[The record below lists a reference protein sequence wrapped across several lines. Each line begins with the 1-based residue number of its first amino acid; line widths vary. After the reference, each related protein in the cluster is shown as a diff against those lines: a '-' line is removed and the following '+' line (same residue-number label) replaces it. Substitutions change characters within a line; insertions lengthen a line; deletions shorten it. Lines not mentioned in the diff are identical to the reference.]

1 MGCVNIYKNIKFSL
15 ILILLFF
22 ICVGSISASEIDDNT
37 DININSNV
45 NDMELNTVSEGND
58 LSDSNEKVD
67 SNNDSTPVE
76 EQTVEKITP
85 KKTSITVVS
94 TSVAR
99 NNYLKFYIKDN
110 ESVGLSGVK
119 SNVKING
126 ATYSVTTN
134 SKGLGQLK
142 LSLTA
147 DKYYSTVIKFVGND
161 FYLSSSKSFTTK
173 VIKTSTV
180 LSVKS
185 TTVIKGS
192 YLYVILKD
200 KNSKVLSNQKV
211 YIKFNGKTYTKTTNS
226 KGVASLLIKNAPAK
240 TYTTKLTYKGNANY
254 YSTSKSLKVKV
265 VKDTTVLSVANTT
278 VAKGKYLVVYL
289 KTKSGKALA
298 SKKIT
303 INING
308 KTFTKTTNSKGKA
321 SLLILS
327 LTNGKTY
334 TTTLKYKGN
343 SFYKAASKKVG
354 IKIGTVKTVIKS
366 SNNTQGA
373 IWVWGADLNNRD
385 YNAFCKELA
394 SYNIKNI
401 FLYVNEETISTKLP
415 KLINAG
421 KPYGVKVHAWYEVFH
436 DDGWI
441 NPVYGSSVN
450 QNVFNDRIAL
460 AKKIAKING
469 IGGIHLDYLRY
480 PGDYGSQ
487 KKINAVTEF
496 TRQLSVAVKK
506 VNPNII
512 LSAAVMPEIGKYN
525 SKMTNNEYYYGQ
537 NITAL
542 AKYLDVICPMVYK
555 GNYGQS
561 SAWIKSTTA
570 AFVKAINGNAKLWV
584 GLQGYRSDND
594 ETLLSISEL
603 TKDCNNALAGGADGI
618 GLFRYTFTN
627 IPSFKA

>member
-45 NDMELNTVSEGND
+45 NDMELNTVSEDND

-67 SNNDSTPVE
+67 SNNDSAQVE
-76 EQTVEKITP
+76 EQTVEDITP

-99 NNYLKFYIKDN
+99 NNYLKFYIKDDN
-110 ESVGLSGVK
+110 GVGLSGVK

-211 YIKFNGKTYTKTTNS
+211 YIRFNGKTFTKTTNS

-240 TYTTKLTYKGNANY
+240 TYTTKLTYNGDVDY
-254 YSTSKSLKVKV
+254 YSVTKSFKLNVKKVSV
-265 VKDTTVLSVANTT
+265 VLSVANTT

-289 KTKSGKALA
+289 KTSSGKALA
-298 SKKIT
+298 SKKVS

-308 KTFTKTTNSKGKA
+308 KTYIKTTNSKGKA
-321 SLLILS
+321 SLFIL
-327 LTNGKTY
+327 NMADKTY

-343 SFYKAASKKVG
+343 SYYYAKTLKVKIKVLPIKLSKKT
-354 IKIGTVKTVIKS
+354 K
-366 SNNTQGA
+366 GA
-373 IWVWGADLNNRD
+373 IWLWGDDMGNVNFRTLSKNGITNIFVYVNSVTPTFKNFVKKANN
-385 YNAFCKELA
+385 
-394 SYNIKNI
+394 YNI
-401 FLYVNEETISTKLP
+401 
-415 KLINAG
+415 
-421 KPYGVKVHAWYEVFH
+421 KVHAWFGVFH
-436 DDGWI
+436 NSKGWV
-441 NPVYGSSVN
+441 NPLTSKGKYN
-450 QNVFNDRIAL
+450 QKFFNS
-460 AKKIAKING
+460 KINQILKFAKVKG

-480 PGDYGSQ
+480 PGDYGNM
-487 KKINAVTEF
+487 KKTKAVTEF
-496 TRQLSVAVKK
+496 TRQLNVAVKK
-506 VNPNII
+506 VNPKIK
-512 LSAAVMPEIGKYN
+512 LSASIMPEIDQYN
-525 SKMTNNEYYYGQ
+525 SAMTWNEYYYGQ
-537 NITAL
+537 NVEEL
-542 AKYLDVICPMVYK
+542 AKYLDIICPMVYK

-570 AFVKAINGNAKLWV
+570 AFVKSINGNAKLWV
-584 GLQGYRSDND
+584 GLQGYVSDDNPS
-594 ETLLSISEL
+594 LLSVSAL
-603 TKDCNNALAGGADGI
+603 TTDYNNALAGGADGV
-618 GLFRYTFTN
+618 GLFRFTTTRLIN
-627 IPSFKA
+627 L

>member
-211 YIKFNGKTYTKTTNS
+211 YIRFNGKTYTKTTNS

-289 KTKSGKALA
+289 KTSSGKALA
-298 SKKIT
+298 NKKIS

-308 KTFTKTTNSKGKA
+308 KTYTKTTNSKGKA
-321 SLLILS
+321 YLFIS
-327 LTNGKTY
+327 NMAVRTY

-343 SFYKAASKKVG
+343 SYYYAKTLKVKIKVLPIKLSKKT
-354 IKIGTVKTVIKS
+354 K
-366 SNNTQGA
+366 GA
-373 IWVWGADLNNRD
+373 IWLWGSDMGNVNFRTLSKNGITNIFVYVNSVTPTFKNFVKKAN
-385 YNAFCKELA
+385 K
-394 SYNIKNI
+394 YNI
-401 FLYVNEETISTKLP
+401 
-415 KLINAG
+415 
-421 KPYGVKVHAWYEVFH
+421 KVHAWFGVFH
-436 DDGWI
+436 NSKGWV
-441 NPVYGSSVN
+441 NPLTSKGKYN
-450 QNVFNDRIAL
+450 QKFFNS
-460 AKKIAKING
+460 KINQILKFAKVKG

-480 PGDYGSQ
+480 PANYGNM
-487 KKINAVTEF
+487 KKTKAVTEF
-496 TRQLSVAVKK
+496 TRQLNIAVKK
-506 VNPNII
+506 VNPKIK
-512 LSAAVMPEIGKYN
+512 LSASIMPEINQYN
-525 SKMTNNEYYYGQ
+525 SKMTWNEYYYGQ
-537 NITAL
+537 NVEEL
-542 AKYLDVICPMVYK
+542 AKYLDIICPMVYK
-555 GNYGQS
+555 GNYRQS

-570 AFVKAINGNAKLWV
+570 TFVEAANGNAEIWT
-584 GLQGYRSDND
+584 GLQSYVSDSYPKRLSKD
-594 ETLLSISEL
+594 ALTL
-603 TKDCNNALAGGADGI
+603 DCQKALDGGASGI
-618 GLFRYTFTN
+618 ALFRWGFTN
-627 IPSFKA
+627 MVKLS